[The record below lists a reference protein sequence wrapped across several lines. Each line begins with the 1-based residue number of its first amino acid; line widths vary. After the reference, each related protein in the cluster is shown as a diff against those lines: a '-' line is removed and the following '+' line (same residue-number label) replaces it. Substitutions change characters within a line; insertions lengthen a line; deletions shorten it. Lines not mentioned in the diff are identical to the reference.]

1 MLESLFASKN
11 KKLVNGW
18 VKEHKKIVEFAH
30 KIIESYEKGDLKAT
44 KKALK
49 SLNDIAIMHLMT
61 EDLEFY
67 RLLKDEKRADEESQ
81 KLINNFTTSF
91 KDTKAT
97 LRDFLL
103 TYTNENATLDAKF
116 FQTFKTIVAVLGE
129 RIAFEEEKVYKKL
142 ASK

>member
-1 MLESLFASKN
+1 MFGSLFASKN
-11 KKLVNGW
+11 KKLVDEW
-18 VKEHKKIVEFAH
+18 VKEHKKMVEFAH
-30 KIIESYEKGDLKAT
+30 KIIDSYEKGDLKTT

-49 SLNDIAIMHLMT
+49 SLNDIAIMHLMK

-81 KLINNFTTSF
+81 KLINKFTTSF

-103 TYTNENATLDAKF
+103 TYTGENATLDDKF
-116 FQTFKTIVAVLGE
+116 FQTFKTIVDVLGQ
-129 RIAFEEEKVYKKL
+129 RIAFEEKSIYATL